1 MKKILLAIS
10 ALSAAL
16 FSTAANA
23 DISVGGSMTAAYVDA
38 EGNADQHIGGAIS
51 FSMSTTTDGG
61 VTISAGG
68 SISNDPDGTG
78 NDTTATGLTSLTFGF
93 ANGSITIANDVAV
106 PSGTGLV
113 GELVTHAD
121 SNQVTH
127 TNDVAINV
135 DDGSGLSG
143 TASIGDM
150 SITGTHFY
158 DGSAGSAGGHSD
170 QISDGTISGSGISIT
185 MPIGDMSLTASS
197 AETDENGTNYAS
209 TGAALTLTAGNGTL
223 GIGFESTSNDTAGV
237 ATEGEAYSATYSTT
251 VGSASVAIGYTGFD
265 AGSTGNTSNKTDI
278 TLSQSLG
285 GGASVFAE
293 MSSLTGAGAAAPT
306 NTTSET
312 VIAIGTNVS
321 F

>member
-23 DISVGGSMTAAYVDA
+23 DISVGGSMKAVYVDA
-38 EGNADQHIGGAIS
+38 EGNADAHIGGAIS

-61 VTISAGG
+61 VAISAGG
-68 SISNDPDGTG
+68 SISNDNDATG
-78 NDTTATGLTSLTFGF
+78 NNTTATGLTSLTFGF
-93 ANGSITIANDVAV
+93 ANGSITVADDVAV
-106 PSGTGLV
+106 PAGTGLV
-113 GELVTHAD
+113 GELVAHAD

-127 TNDVAINV
+127 TNDVAINI
-135 DDGSGLSG
+135 DDGSGISG

-150 SITGTHFY
+150 TVTGTHFY
-158 DGSAGSAGGHSD
+158 DGTAAGHTS

-197 AETDENGTNYAS
+197 SETDENGTNYAS
-209 TGAALTLTAGNGTL
+209 TGAALTMTAGNGTL
-223 GIGFESTSNDTAGV
+223 GVGFESTSNDSAGV

-251 VGSASVAIGYTGFD
+251 VGSAAVAIGYTGFD
-265 AGSTGNTSNKTDI
+265 AGAAGNTSSKTDI
-278 TLSQSLG
+278 TISQSIG
-285 GGASVFAE
+285 GGASIFAE

-312 VIAIGTNVS
+312 VVAIGTSVS